1 MRIAETGARTISD
14 GTFLLDGGTMFG
26 VIPRVLWAEVHTPD
40 ESNRIRLGLNCVLLL
55 ASCGPVLV
63 EGGIGRAFSGKDD
76 GIYCVSGDTLG
87 DGLEEAGLEP
97 EDIRYVVL
105 THLHIDHTGGAVT
118 LDDGGNPSPLFK
130 NASYVVQRREWD
142 DAMDNYGVMRTSYRS
157 PALKAIE
164 ESGNLE
170 LIDGEFELAP
180 DVKLVPTGGHT
191 RGHQAAVLTAGE
203 EKIIFPGDIIPM
215 AAHIRSTWISSY
227 DLFPMETL
235 KAKKDLLAG
244 AARERALMVFY
255 HDVERPVARILPGEG
270 GRIAIEDVNQRRGGA
285 GDR

>member
-1 MRIAETGARTISD
+1 MRIAATEARTISD

-26 VIPRVLWAEVHTPD
+26 IIPKALWAGVHAPD
-40 ESNRIRLGLNCVLLL
+40 ESNRIRLGLNCVLLP

-63 EGGIGRAFSGKDD
+63 EGGIGRAFSRTEDE
-76 GIYCVSGDTLG
+76 IYSVSGDTLG
-87 DGLEEAGLEP
+87 DSLEEAGLKP

-105 THLHIDHTGGAVT
+105 THLHIDHAGGAVT
-118 LDDGGNPSPLFK
+118 LDGAGNPSPLFK
-130 NASYVVQRREWD
+130 NASYIVQRREWD
-142 DAMDNYGVMRTSYRS
+142 DAMDNYGVMKTSYS
-157 PALKAIE
+157 STALKAIE

-170 LIDGEFELAP
+170 LIDGEFELSP

-191 RGHQAAVLTAGE
+191 MGHQVAVLTAGE

-215 AAHIRSTWISSY
+215 AAHVRSTWISSY

-235 KAKKDLLAG
+235 RAKRDLLAG

-255 HDVERPVARILPGEG
+255 HDPEMPVARIIPGENG
-270 GRIAIEDVNQRRGGA
+270 TIAIEDVKKRHGGA
-285 GDR
+285 